1 MVTIVAEPF
10 VEVCPGYEPFV
21 RNSEGA
27 IVRKKTASILLAGTL
42 SLFGVACEDN
52 GDDVEDVTPELDS
65 GEGEEGVVN
74 QGDGDVPPE
83 E

>member
-1 MVTIVAEPF
+1 M
-10 VEVCPGYEPFV
+10 
-21 RNSEGA
+21 
-27 IVRKKTASILLAGTL
+27 RKKTVTILLAGTL

-52 GDDVEDVTPELDS
+52 GDDVDDVTPELDS

-74 QGDGDVPPE
+74 E